1 MCIILILAST
11 EDLNEKRRLEF
22 NEDMKAKYW
31 CEKMRSSDGDGK
43 SQTQTSS
50 FLLKLICGASNVLLN
65 GSVAL
70 KIFSTKSYHCRLFA
84 ASNVKRDLGLRDSKI
99 YARFGYGGFWT
110 MLGFLLRSL
119 NSSSWRFWTLKVLRI
134 LNEFCGEISRK
145 GTTGAS
151 RKEIITRRSGLCRT
165 PGKYSNLKCFTN
177 TNFFQVLKSRLNS
190 PHCLQAE
197 GWREPESIVLSSSP
211 KSSTQAC
218 TSQTGCTWHIT
229 NRRLHLFS
237 YLSY

>member
-11 EDLNEKRRLEF
+11 EDLNEKGDLSLTKIWRR
-22 NEDMKAKYW
+22 NIDVKKW
-31 CEKMRSSDGDGK
+31 GQVINKDGDGK

-70 KIFSTKSYHCRLFA
+70 KIFSTESYHCRLFA

-99 YARFGYGGFWT
+99 YARFGHGGFWT

-119 NSSSWRFWTLKVLRI
+119 NSSSWGFWTLKVLRI

-151 RKEIITRRSGLCRT
+151 RKEIITRRSGSCRT
-165 PGKYSNLKCFTN
+165 P
-177 TNFFQVLKSRLNS
+177 
-190 PHCLQAE
+190 E
-197 GWREPESIVLSSSP
+197 I
-211 KSSTQAC
+211 
-218 TSQTGCTWHIT
+218 
-229 NRRLHLFS
+229 
-237 YLSY
+237 